1 MAQDGYHHGDLRNAL
16 LEAVGEIISEKG
28 LGGVSLREAAR
39 RAGVSHAAPSHHF
52 GDKMGMLTA
61 FAARGFEEF
70 GQRMQVAADRAADD
84 GVDAQLRAIGIAY
97 LEFAVERQPYFEVMF
112 RSEMHDSQDPDLK
125 CISHDSFGVL
135 MKVVEAKQPAELDG
149 ADPMH
154 VAMKAWAM
162 VHGLATL
169 WLDGALSQFTDE
181 DLFSL
186 VQAVFS
192 VDDLAQPTPA

>member
-1 MAQDGYHHGDLRNAL
+1 MANDAYHHGDLRNAL

-28 LGGVSLREAAR
+28 LGAVSLREAAR

-61 FAARGFEEF
+61 FATRGFEEF
-70 GQRMQVAADRAADD
+70 GQRMQVAADSAAGE
-84 GVDAQLRAIGIAY
+84 GVEAQFRAIGIEY
-97 LEFAVERQPYFEVMF
+97 LRFAVERQPYFEVMF

-125 CISHDSFGVL
+125 CTSHSSFGVL
-135 MKVVEAKQPAELDG
+135 MKLVEAMDPAELDG

-154 VAMKAWAM
+154 VAMGAWAT

-186 VQAVFS
+186 VQGVFAADAR
-192 VDDLAQPTPA
+192 V